1 MQHNNF
7 NKHVNISPFKLTTL
21 AASLMLASGSLS
33 ADDHDARA
41 IAERLVDE
49 HFQNSTLTR
58 EEQIEEL
65 VWFAEAAEPFRD
77 MEIQTVAEGLTTHVY
92 ESEVLAEAFSELTG
106 INITHNIIGEGD
118 VVDTMQNQMQ
128 SGNSIYD
135 GFVNDTDAIGTHIRY
150 GTTINL
156 SNAMENEWADYTLPT
171 LDLDDFIGLQY
182 GTGPDGSLYQLPTQ
196 QFANLYWFRYDWF
209 QREDFQEQF
218 REIYG
223 YDLGVPTN
231 WTAYEDIA
239 EFFSVHV
246 DEIDGTKVY
255 GHMDYGRRDPSLGW
269 RFHDS
274 WLSMAGMGSPGVPSG
289 NPVDDWGIRVNED
302 SQPVGASVSR
312 GGATNSPA
320 SVFAMQ
326 KAVDWLG
333 DYAPPEAQGMTF
345 GEAGPVPSQGHIA
358 QQIFWYT
365 AFTADMT
372 EPSLPVTDDEGN
384 PLWRMAP
391 SPTGPY
397 WEEGMKV
404 GYQDVGGW
412 TFFDSTPEDRRTA
425 AWLFAQF
432 TVAKSTSLEKLMA
445 GLTPIR
451 ESDIFSE
458 QMTEMAPKLGGLV
471 EFYRSPNESN
481 WTPTGTNV
489 PDYPRLAPLW
499 WQNLAPVMSGDMTAQ
514 EGLDN
519 LAADMDNTMFRLARA
534 NVFDSYAPNL
544 NEERDPEYWLNME
557 GSPKAKLDNEM
568 PQGETVPYDEMMEAW
583 MSAGTR

>member
-1 MQHNNF
+1 MKNNRL
-7 NKHVNISPFKLTTL
+7 KLTFLASSLLL
-21 AASLMLASGSLS
+21 AAGSLQ
-33 ADDHDARA
+33 ADSHDARA
-41 IAERLVDE
+41 VAERLVDE
-49 HFQNSTLTR
+49 HFQDSTLTR
-58 EEQIEEL
+58 EQQIEEL
-65 VWFAEAAEPFRD
+65 LWFAEAAEPFRG
-77 MEIQTVAEGLTTHVY
+77 MEINTVAEGLTTHIY
-92 ESEVLAEAFSELTG
+92 ERDVLAEAFGDLTG
-106 INITHNIIGEGD
+106 IEVTHNIIGEGD
-118 VVDTMQNQMQ
+118 VVNNMQTQMQ
-128 SGNSIYD
+128 SGRNIYD
-135 GFVNDTDAIGTHIRY
+135 GYVNDSDAIGTHIRY
-150 GTTINL
+150 GTTVNI

-171 LDLDDFIGLQY
+171 LDLDDFLGLQY
-182 GTGPDGSLYQLPTQ
+182 GTGPDGSIYQLPDQ

-209 QREDFQEQF
+209 QREDLQAQF

-239 EFFSVHV
+239 EFFTEHV
-246 DEIDGTKVY
+246 GEIDGTKVY

-274 WLSMAGMGSPGVPSG
+274 WLSMAGMGSPGVPFG
-289 NPVDDWGIRVNED
+289 NPVDDWGIRVNEE

-320 SVFAMQ
+320 SIFAVTKM
-326 KAVDWLG
+326 VDWLEQ
-333 DYAPPEAQGMTF
+333 YAPPEASGMTF
-345 GEAGPVPSQGHIA
+345 GEAGPVPAQGQIA

-372 EPSLPVTDDEGN
+372 DPGLPVTEEDGT
-384 PLWRMAP
+384 PKWRMAP
-391 SPTGPY
+391 SPAGPY

-404 GYQDVGGW
+404 GYQDVGSW

-432 TVAKSTSLEKLMA
+432 TVAKSVSLEKLIA

-471 EFYRSPNESN
+471 EFYRSSNESN
-481 WTPTGTNV
+481 WTPSSTNV
-489 PDYPRLAPLW
+489 PDYPRMAPLW
-499 WQNLAPVMSGDMTAQ
+499 WQNLAPAVSGDISPTEA
-514 EGLDN
+514 LDN
-519 LAADMDNTMFRLARA
+519 LAGDLDSIMARLARA
-534 NVFDSYAPNL
+534 KVFATYSPNL
-544 NEERDPEYWLNME
+544 NEERDPEYWLSQP

-568 PQGETVPYDEMMEAW
+568 PQGTTVPYDQMMEEW
-583 MSAGTR
+583 MAAGSR

>member
-1 MQHNNF
+1 MRL
-7 NKHVNISPFKLTTL
+7 SLL
-21 AASLMLASGSLS
+21 AAGVMLASSTLH
-33 ADDHDARA
+33 ADNHEARA

-65 VWFAEAAEPFRD
+65 LWFAEAAEPFRG
-77 MEIQTVAEGLTTHVY
+77 MSINTVAEGLTTHVY
-92 ESEVLAEAFSELTG
+92 ERDVLARAFSELTG
-106 INITHNIIGEGD
+106 IDVTHNIIGEGD
-118 VVDTMQNQMQ
+118 LVNNMQTQMQ
-128 SGNSIYD
+128 SGRNIYD
-135 GFVNDTDAIGTHIRY
+135 GFINDSDAIGTHIRY

-156 SNAMENEWADYTLPT
+156 SEAMENEWADFTLPT
-171 LDLDDFIGLQY
+171 LDLDDFIGIQY
-182 GTGPDGSLYQLPTQ
+182 TTGPDGSIYQLPAQ
-196 QFANLYWFRYDWF
+196 QFANLYWFRHDWF
-209 QREDFQEQF
+209 QREDLQAQF
-218 REIYG
+218 RDIYG

-239 EFFSVHV
+239 EFFTEHV
-246 DEIDGTKVY
+246 GEIDGTRIY

-274 WLSMAGMGSPGVPSG
+274 WLSMAGMGSPGVPFG
-289 NPVDDWGIRVNED
+289 NPVDDWGIRVDEE
-302 SQPVGASVSR
+302 SRPVGASVTR
-312 GGATNSPA
+312 GGGTNAPA

-326 KAVDWLG
+326 KAVDWLR
-333 DYAPPEAQGMTF
+333 DYAPEEAQGMTF
-345 GEAGPVPSQGHIA
+345 GEAGPVPAQGNIA

-372 EPSLPVTDDEGN
+372 DPGLPVTDEEGN

-404 GYQDVGGW
+404 GYQDVGSW

-425 AWLFAQF
+425 AWLFGQF
-432 TVAKSTSLEKLMA
+432 TVAKSVSLEKLMA

-458 QMTEMAPKLGGLV
+458 RMTEMAPKLGGLV

-489 PDYPRLAPLW
+489 PDYPRMAPLW
-499 WQNLAPVMSGDMTAQ
+499 WQNLAPVISGEISPQ

-519 LAADMDNTMFRLARA
+519 LAGDLDSVMARLARA
-534 NVFDSYAPNL
+534 GVFEVYAPQL
-544 NEERDPEYWLNME
+544 NEERDAEYWLSQP
-557 GSPKAKLDNEM
+557 GAPKAKLDDEM
-568 PQGETVPYDEMMEAW
+568 PQGTTVPYDEMMAAW
-583 MSAGTR
+583 MAAGTR

>member
-1 MQHNNF
+1 M
-7 NKHVNISPFKLTTL
+7 KATTMRLSLL
-21 AASLMLASGSLS
+21 AAGVMLASS
-33 ADDHDARA
+33 ALHADNHDARA

-65 VWFAEAAEPFRD
+65 LWFAEAAEPFRG
-77 MEIQTVAEGLTTHVY
+77 MSINTVAEGLTTHVF
-92 ESEVLAEAFSELTG
+92 ERDVLATAFSELTG
-106 INITHNIIGEGD
+106 INVTHNIIGEGD
-118 VVDTMQNQMQ
+118 LVNNMQTQMQ
-128 SGNSIYD
+128 SGRNIYD
-135 GFVNDTDAIGTHIRY
+135 GFINDSDAIGTHIRY

-156 SNAMENEWADYTLPT
+156 SEAMENEWADFTLPT
-171 LDLDDFIGLQY
+171 LDLDDFIGIQY
-182 GTGPDGSLYQLPTQ
+182 TTGPDGSIYQLPAQ

-209 QREDFQEQF
+209 QREDLQEQF
-218 REIYG
+218 RDIYG

-231 WTAYEDIA
+231 WTAYEEIA
-239 EFFSVHV
+239 EFFSEHV
-246 DEIDGTKVY
+246 GEIDGTRVY

-274 WLSMAGMGSPGVPSG
+274 WLSMAGMGSPGVPFG
-289 NPVDDWGIRVNED
+289 NPVDDWGIRVDEE
-302 SQPVGASVSR
+302 SRPVGASVTR
-312 GGATNSPA
+312 GGGTNAPA

-326 KAVDWLG
+326 KAVDWLR
-333 DYAPPEAQGMTF
+333 DFAPEEAQGMTF
-345 GEAGPVPSQGHIA
+345 GEAGPVPAQGQIA

-372 EPSLPVTDDEGN
+372 DPGLPVTDDEGN

-404 GYQDVGGW
+404 GYQDVGSW

-425 AWLFAQF
+425 AWLFGQF
-432 TVAKSTSLEKLMA
+432 TVAKSVSLEKLMA

-489 PDYPRLAPLW
+489 PDYPRMAPLW
-499 WQNLAPVMSGDMTAQ
+499 WQNLAPVISGEISPQ

-519 LAADMDNTMFRLARA
+519 LASDMDSVMARLARA
-534 NVFDSYAPNL
+534 GVFEVYAPQL
-544 NEERDPEYWLNME
+544 NEERDAEYWLSQP

-568 PQGETVPYDEMMEAW
+568 PQGTTIPYDEMMEAW
-583 MSAGTR
+583 MAAGTR

>member
-1 MQHNNF
+1 M
-7 NKHVNISPFKLTTL
+7 KPITTRL
-21 AASLMLASGSLS
+21 SLIAAGVLLASGPLH

-49 HFQNSTLTR
+49 HFQDSTLSR

-65 VWFAEAAEPFRD
+65 LWFAKAAEPFRD
-77 MEIQTVAEGLTTHVY
+77 MEINTVAEGLTTHIY
-92 ESEVLAEAFSELTG
+92 ERDVLAEAFTELTG
-106 INITHNIIGEGD
+106 IEVTHNIIGEGD
-118 VVDTMQNQMQ
+118 VVNNMQTQMQ
-128 SGNSIYD
+128 SGRNIYD
-135 GFVNDTDAIGTHIRY
+135 GYVNDSDAIGTHIRY

-156 SNAMENEWADYTLPT
+156 SEAMDNEWADYTLPT

-182 GTGPDGSLYQLPTQ
+182 GTGPDGSLYQLPDQ

-218 REIYG
+218 RETYG

-239 EFFSVHV
+239 EFFTEHV
-246 DEIDGTKVY
+246 GEIDGETVY

-274 WLSMAGMGSPGVPSG
+274 WLSMAGMGSPGVPFG
-289 NPVDDWGIRVNED
+289 NPVDDWGIRVNEE
-302 SQPVGASVSR
+302 SEPVGASVSR

-320 SVFAMQ
+320 SVYAVTKM
-326 KAVDWLG
+326 VDWLG
-333 DYAPPEAQGMTF
+333 KYAPPEAQGMTF
-345 GEAGPVPSQGHIA
+345 GEAGPVPAQGNIA

-372 EPSLPVTDDEGN
+372 DPDLPVTDDEGN
-384 PLWRMAP
+384 PKWRMAP
-391 SPTGPY
+391 SPAGPY

-404 GYQDVGGW
+404 GYQDVGSW

-432 TVAKSTSLEKLMA
+432 TVSKTVSLEKLMA

-451 ESDIFSE
+451 ESDIFSD
-458 QMTEMAPKLGGLV
+458 QMSEMAPKLGGLV

-481 WTPTGTNV
+481 WTPSSTNV
-489 PDYPRLAPLW
+489 PDYPRMAPLW
-499 WQNLAPVMSGDMTAQ
+499 WQNLAPAVNGEISAQ
-514 EGLDN
+514 EALDN
-519 LAADMDNTMFRLARA
+519 LAGDLDSVMARLSRA
-534 NVFDSYAPNL
+534 GVFEVYAPNL
-544 NEERDPEYWLNME
+544 NEERDPQEWLDE
-557 GSPKAKLDNEM
+557 PGAPKAKLDDER
-568 PQGETVPYDEMMEAW
+568 PQGTTVPYDEMMEEW
-583 MSAGTR
+583 MAAGTR

>member
-1 MQHNNF
+1 MRNN
-7 NKHVNISPFKLTTL
+7 NFKLTTL
-21 AASLMLASGSLS
+21 AASLLLASGALM
-33 ADDHDARA
+33 ADDQEARA

-49 HFQNSTLTR
+49 HFQNSTLSR

-65 VWFAEAAEPFRD
+65 LWFAKAAEPFRG
-77 MEIQTVAEGLTTHVY
+77 MNIQTVAEGLTTHVY
-92 ESEVLAEAFSELTG
+92 ESEVLAPAFSELTG

-135 GFVNDTDAIGTHIRY
+135 GFVNDTDSIGTHIRY

-156 SNAMENEWADYTLPT
+156 TEAMANEWADYTLPT

-182 GTGPDGSLYQLPTQ
+182 GTGPDGSVFQLPTQ

-209 QREDFQEQF
+209 QREDLQEQF
-218 REIYG
+218 RDIYG

-239 EFFSVHV
+239 EFFTVHV
-246 DEIDGTKVY
+246 GEIDGTKVY

-274 WLSMAGMGSPGVPSG
+274 WLSMAGMGSPGVPFG
-289 NPVDDWGIRVNED
+289 NPVDDWGIRVNEE

-326 KAVDWLG
+326 KAVDWLR
-333 DYAPPEAQGMTF
+333 DFAPAEAQGMTF
-345 GEAGPVPSQGHIA
+345 GEAGPVPAQGHIA

-372 EPSLPVTDDEGN
+372 DPSVAVTDDEGN

-404 GYQDVGGW
+404 GYQDVGAW

-432 TVAKSTSLEKLMA
+432 TVAKTTSLEKLMH

-451 ESDIFSE
+451 ESDIFSD

-489 PDYPRLAPLW
+489 PDYPRMAPLW
-499 WQNLAPVMSGDMTAQ
+499 WQNLAPVMSGEVTPQ
-514 EGLDN
+514 EGLDK
-519 LAADMDNTMFRLARA
+519 LAADMDNTMNRLARA
-534 NVFDSYAPNL
+534 NVFDSYAPVL
-544 NEERDPEYWLNME
+544 NEERDSQYWLDQD
-557 GSPKAKLDNEM
+557 GAPKPKLDDEM
-568 PQGETVPYDEMMEAW
+568 PQGTTVPYDEMMEAW
-583 MSAGTR
+583 MAAGTR

>member
-106 INITHNIIGEGD
+106 IDLTHNIIGEGD

-156 SNAMENEWADYTLPT
+156 SDAMENEWADYTLPS

-182 GTGPDGSLYQLPTQ
+182 GTGPDGSLFQLPTQ

-231 WTAYEDIA
+231 
-239 EFFSVHV
+239 
-246 DEIDGTKVY
+246 
-255 GHMDYGRRDPSLGW
+255 
-269 RFHDS
+269 
-274 WLSMAGMGSPGVPSG
+274 
-289 NPVDDWGIRVNED
+289 
-302 SQPVGASVSR
+302 
-312 GGATNSPA
+312 
-320 SVFAMQ
+320 
-326 KAVDWLG
+326 
-333 DYAPPEAQGMTF
+333 
-345 GEAGPVPSQGHIA
+345 
-358 QQIFWYT
+358 
-365 AFTADMT
+365 
-372 EPSLPVTDDEGN
+372 
-384 PLWRMAP
+384 
-391 SPTGPY
+391 
-397 WEEGMKV
+397 
-404 GYQDVGGW
+404 
-412 TFFDSTPEDRRTA
+412 
-425 AWLFAQF
+425 
-432 TVAKSTSLEKLMA
+432 
-445 GLTPIR
+445 
-451 ESDIFSE
+451 
-458 QMTEMAPKLGGLV
+458 
-471 EFYRSPNESN
+471 
-481 WTPTGTNV
+481 
-489 PDYPRLAPLW
+489 
-499 WQNLAPVMSGDMTAQ
+499 
-514 EGLDN
+514 
-519 LAADMDNTMFRLARA
+519 
-534 NVFDSYAPNL
+534 
-544 NEERDPEYWLNME
+544 
-557 GSPKAKLDNEM
+557 
-568 PQGETVPYDEMMEAW
+568 
-583 MSAGTR
+583 

>member
-1 MQHNNF
+1 M
-7 NKHVNISPFKLTTL
+7 KATTMRLSLL
-21 AASLMLASGSLS
+21 AAGVMLASGALH
-33 ADDHDARA
+33 ADNHDARA

-49 HFQNSTLTR
+49 HFQNSTLSR

-65 VWFAEAAEPFRD
+65 LWFAEAAEPFRG
-77 MEIQTVAEGLTTHVY
+77 MSINTVAEGLTTHVY
-92 ESEVLAEAFSELTG
+92 ERDVLARAFSELTG
-106 INITHNIIGEGD
+106 IDVTHNIIGEGD
-118 VVDTMQNQMQ
+118 LVNNMQTQMQ
-128 SGNSIYD
+128 SGRNIYD
-135 GFVNDTDAIGTHIRY
+135 GFINDSDAIGTHIRY

-156 SNAMENEWADYTLPT
+156 SEAMENEWADFTLPT
-171 LDLDDFIGLQY
+171 LDLDDFIGIQY
-182 GTGPDGSLYQLPTQ
+182 TTGPDGSIYQLPAQ

-209 QREDFQEQF
+209 QREDLQEQF
-218 REIYG
+218 RDIYG

-239 EFFSVHV
+239 EFFSEHV
-246 DEIDGTKVY
+246 GEIDGTRVY

-274 WLSMAGMGSPGVPSG
+274 WLSMAGMGSPGVPFG
-289 NPVDDWGIRVNED
+289 NPVDDWGIRVDEE
-302 SQPVGASVSR
+302 SRPVGASVTR
-312 GGATNSPA
+312 GGGTNAPA

-326 KAVDWLG
+326 KAVDWLR
-333 DYAPPEAQGMTF
+333 DYAPEEAQGMTF
-345 GEAGPVPSQGHIA
+345 GEAGPVPAQGQIA

-372 EPSLPVTDDEGN
+372 DPGLPVTDDEGN

-404 GYQDVGGW
+404 GYQDVGSW

-425 AWLFAQF
+425 AWLFGQF
-432 TVAKSTSLEKLMA
+432 TVAKSVSLEKLMA

-489 PDYPRLAPLW
+489 PDYPRMAPLW
-499 WQNLAPVMSGDMTAQ
+499 WQNLAPVISGEISPQ

-519 LAADMDNTMFRLARA
+519 LAGDLDSVMARLARA
-534 NVFDSYAPNL
+534 GVFEVYAPQL
-544 NEERDPEYWLNME
+544 NEERDAEYWLSQP
-557 GSPKAKLDNEM
+557 GAPKAKLDDEM
-568 PQGETVPYDEMMEAW
+568 PQGTTVPYDEMMEAW
-583 MSAGTR
+583 MAAGTR

>member
-1 MQHNNF
+1 MRNN
-7 NKHVNISPFKLTTL
+7 NFKLTTL
-21 AASLMLASGSLS
+21 AASLLLASGALM
-33 ADDHDARA
+33 ADDQEARA

-49 HFQNSTLTR
+49 HFQNSTLSR

-65 VWFAEAAEPFRD
+65 LWFAKAAEPFRG
-77 MEIQTVAEGLTTHVY
+77 MSIQTVAEGLTTHVY
-92 ESEVLAEAFSELTG
+92 ESEVLAPAFSELTG

-135 GFVNDTDAIGTHIRY
+135 GFVNDTDSIGTHIRY

-156 SNAMENEWADYTLPT
+156 TEAMANEWADYTLPT

-182 GTGPDGSLYQLPTQ
+182 GTGPDGSVYQLPTQ

-209 QREDFQEQF
+209 QREDLQEQF

-239 EFFSVHV
+239 EFFTVHV
-246 DEIDGTKVY
+246 GEIDGTKVY

-274 WLSMAGMGSPGVPSG
+274 WLSMAGMGSPGVPFG
-289 NPVDDWGIRVNED
+289 NPVDDWGIRVNEE

-326 KAVDWLG
+326 KAVDWLR
-333 DYAPPEAQGMTF
+333 DFAPAEAQGMTF
-345 GEAGPVPSQGHIA
+345 GEAGPVPAQGHIA

-372 EPSLPVTDDEGN
+372 DPSVAVTDDEGN

-404 GYQDVGGW
+404 GYQDVGAW

-432 TVAKSTSLEKLMA
+432 TVAKTTSLEKLMH

-451 ESDIFSE
+451 ESDIFSD

-489 PDYPRLAPLW
+489 PDYPRMAPLW
-499 WQNLAPVMSGDMTAQ
+499 WQNLAPVMSGEVTPQ
-514 EGLDN
+514 EGLDK
-519 LAADMDNTMFRLARA
+519 LAADMDNTMNRLARA
-534 NVFDSYAPNL
+534 NVFDSYAPVL
-544 NEERDPEYWLNME
+544 NEERDPQYWLDQD
-557 GSPKAKLDNEM
+557 GAPKPKLDDEM
-568 PQGETVPYDEMMEAW
+568 PQGTTVPYDEMMEAW
-583 MSAGTR
+583 MAAGTR

>member
-1 MQHNNF
+1 MRNN
-7 NKHVNISPFKLTTL
+7 NFKLTTL
-21 AASLMLASGSLS
+21 AASLLLASGALM
-33 ADDHDARA
+33 ADDQEARA

-49 HFQNSTLTR
+49 HFQNSTLSR

-65 VWFAEAAEPFRD
+65 LWFAKAAEPFRG
-77 MEIQTVAEGLTTHVY
+77 MSIQTVAEGLTTHVY
-92 ESEVLAEAFSELTG
+92 ESEVLAPAFSELTG

-135 GFVNDTDAIGTHIRY
+135 GFVNDTDSIGTHIRY

-156 SNAMENEWADYTLPT
+156 TEAMANEWADYTLPT

-182 GTGPDGSLYQLPTQ
+182 GTGPDGSVFQLPTQ

-209 QREDFQEQF
+209 QREDLQEQF

-239 EFFSVHV
+239 EFFTVHV
-246 DEIDGTKVY
+246 GEIDGTKVY

-274 WLSMAGMGSPGVPSG
+274 WLSMAGMGSPGVPFG
-289 NPVDDWGIRVNED
+289 NPVDDWGIRVNEE

-326 KAVDWLG
+326 KAVDWLR
-333 DYAPPEAQGMTF
+333 DFAPAEAQGMTF
-345 GEAGPVPSQGHIA
+345 GEAGPVPAQGHIA

-372 EPSLPVTDDEGN
+372 DPSVAVTDDEGN

-404 GYQDVGGW
+404 GYQDVGAW

-432 TVAKSTSLEKLMA
+432 TVAKTTSLEKLMH

-451 ESDIFSE
+451 ESDIFSD
-458 QMTEMAPKLGGLV
+458 QMSEMAPKLGGLV

-489 PDYPRLAPLW
+489 PDYPRMAPLW
-499 WQNLAPVMSGDMTAQ
+499 WQNLAPVMSGEVTPQ
-514 EGLDN
+514 EGLDK
-519 LAADMDNTMFRLARA
+519 LAADMDNTMNRLARA
-534 NVFDSYAPNL
+534 NVFDSYAPVL
-544 NEERDPEYWLNME
+544 NEERDPQYWLDQD
-557 GSPKAKLDNEM
+557 GAPKPKLDDEM
-568 PQGETVPYDEMMEAW
+568 PQGTTVPYDEMMEAW
-583 MSAGTR
+583 MAAGTR

>member
-1 MQHNNF
+1 MRNN
-7 NKHVNISPFKLTTL
+7 NFKLTTL
-21 AASLMLASGSLS
+21 AASLLLASGALM
-33 ADDHDARA
+33 ADDQEARA

-49 HFQNSTLTR
+49 HFQNSTLSR

-65 VWFAEAAEPFRD
+65 LWFAKAAEPFRG
-77 MEIQTVAEGLTTHVY
+77 MSIQTVAEGLTTHVY
-92 ESEVLAEAFSELTG
+92 ESEVLAPAFSELTG

-135 GFVNDTDAIGTHIRY
+135 GFVNDTDSIGTHIRY

-156 SNAMENEWADYTLPT
+156 TEAMANEWADYTLPT

-182 GTGPDGSLYQLPTQ
+182 GTGPDGSVFQLPTQ

-209 QREDFQEQF
+209 QREDLQEQF
-218 REIYG
+218 RDIYG

-239 EFFSVHV
+239 EFFTVHV
-246 DEIDGTKVY
+246 GEIDGTKVY

-274 WLSMAGMGSPGVPSG
+274 WLSMAGMGSPGVPFG
-289 NPVDDWGIRVNED
+289 NPVDDWGIRVNEE

-326 KAVDWLG
+326 KAVDWLR
-333 DYAPPEAQGMTF
+333 DFAPAEAQGMTF
-345 GEAGPVPSQGHIA
+345 GEAGPVPAQGHIA

-372 EPSLPVTDDEGN
+372 DPSVAVTDDEGN

-404 GYQDVGGW
+404 GYQDVGAW

-432 TVAKSTSLEKLMA
+432 TVAKTTSLEKLMH

-451 ESDIFSE
+451 ESDIFSD

-489 PDYPRLAPLW
+489 PDYPRMAPLW
-499 WQNLAPVMSGDMTAQ
+499 WQNLAPVMSGEVTPQ
-514 EGLDN
+514 EGLDK
-519 LAADMDNTMFRLARA
+519 LAADMDNTMNRLARA
-534 NVFDSYAPNL
+534 NVFDSYAPVL
-544 NEERDPEYWLNME
+544 NEERDPQYWLDQD
-557 GSPKAKLDNEM
+557 GAPKPKLDDEM
-568 PQGETVPYDEMMEAW
+568 PQGTTVPYDEMMEAW
-583 MSAGTR
+583 MAAGTR

>member
-1 MQHNNF
+1 MRNN
-7 NKHVNISPFKLTTL
+7 NFKLTTL
-21 AASLMLASGSLS
+21 AASLLLASGALM
-33 ADDHDARA
+33 ADDQEARA

-49 HFQNSTLTR
+49 HFQNSTLSR

-65 VWFAEAAEPFRD
+65 LWFAKAAEPFQG
-77 MEIQTVAEGLTTHVY
+77 MNIQTVAEGLTTHVY
-92 ESEVLAEAFSELTG
+92 ESEVLAPAFSELTG

-135 GFVNDTDAIGTHIRY
+135 GFVNDTDSIGTHIRY

-156 SNAMENEWADYTLPT
+156 TEAMANEWADYTLPT

-182 GTGPDGSLYQLPTQ
+182 GTGPDGSVFQLPTQ

-209 QREDFQEQF
+209 QREDLQEQF
-218 REIYG
+218 RDIYG

-239 EFFSVHV
+239 EFFTVHV
-246 DEIDGTKVY
+246 GEIDGTKVY

-274 WLSMAGMGSPGVPSG
+274 WLSMAGMGSPGVPFG
-289 NPVDDWGIRVNED
+289 NPVDDWGIRVNEE

-326 KAVDWLG
+326 KAVDWLR
-333 DYAPPEAQGMTF
+333 DFAPAEAQGMTF
-345 GEAGPVPSQGHIA
+345 GEAGPVPAQGHIA

-372 EPSLPVTDDEGN
+372 DPSVAVTDDEGN

-404 GYQDVGGW
+404 GYQDVGAW

-432 TVAKSTSLEKLMA
+432 TVAKTTSLEKLMH

-451 ESDIFSE
+451 ESDIFSD

-489 PDYPRLAPLW
+489 PDYPRMAPLW
-499 WQNLAPVMSGDMTAQ
+499 WQNLAPVMSGEVTPQ
-514 EGLDN
+514 EGLDK
-519 LAADMDNTMFRLARA
+519 LAADMDNTMNRLARA
-534 NVFDSYAPNL
+534 NVFDSYAPVL
-544 NEERDPEYWLNME
+544 NEERDPQYWLDQD
-557 GSPKAKLDNEM
+557 GAPKPKLDDEM
-568 PQGETVPYDEMMEAW
+568 PQGTTVPYDEMMEAW
-583 MSAGTR
+583 MAAGTR

>member
-1 MQHNNF
+1 MRL
-7 NKHVNISPFKLTTL
+7 SLL
-21 AASLMLASGSLS
+21 AAGVMLASSTLH
-33 ADDHDARA
+33 ADNHEARA

-65 VWFAEAAEPFRD
+65 LWFAEAAEPFRG
-77 MEIQTVAEGLTTHVY
+77 MSINTVAEGLTTHVY
-92 ESEVLAEAFSELTG
+92 ERDVLARAFSELTG
-106 INITHNIIGEGD
+106 IDVTHNIIGEGD
-118 VVDTMQNQMQ
+118 LVNNMQTQMQ
-128 SGNSIYD
+128 SGRNIYD
-135 GFVNDTDAIGTHIRY
+135 GFINDSDAIGTHIRY

-156 SNAMENEWADYTLPT
+156 SEAMENEWADFTLPT
-171 LDLDDFIGLQY
+171 LDLDDFIGIQY
-182 GTGPDGSLYQLPTQ
+182 TTGPDGSIYQLPAQ
-196 QFANLYWFRYDWF
+196 QFANLYWFRHDWF
-209 QREDFQEQF
+209 QREDLQAQF
-218 REIYG
+218 RDIYG

-239 EFFSVHV
+239 EFFTEHV
-246 DEIDGTKVY
+246 GEIDGTRIF

-274 WLSMAGMGSPGVPSG
+274 WLSMAGMGSPGVPFG
-289 NPVDDWGIRVNED
+289 NPVDDWGIRVDEE
-302 SQPVGASVSR
+302 SRPVGASVTR
-312 GGATNSPA
+312 GGGTNAPA

-326 KAVDWLG
+326 KAVDWLR
-333 DYAPPEAQGMTF
+333 DYAPEEAQGMTF
-345 GEAGPVPSQGHIA
+345 GEAGPVPAQGNIA

-372 EPSLPVTDDEGN
+372 DPGLPVTDEEGN

-404 GYQDVGGW
+404 GYQDVGSW

-425 AWLFAQF
+425 AWLFGQF
-432 TVAKSTSLEKLMA
+432 TVAKSVSLEKLMA

-458 QMTEMAPKLGGLV
+458 RMTEMAPKLGGLV

-489 PDYPRLAPLW
+489 PDYPRMAPLW
-499 WQNLAPVMSGDMTAQ
+499 WQNLAPVISGEISPQ

-519 LAADMDNTMFRLARA
+519 LAGDLDSVMARLARA
-534 NVFDSYAPNL
+534 GVFEVYAPQL
-544 NEERDPEYWLNME
+544 NEERDAEYWLSQP
-557 GSPKAKLDNEM
+557 GAPKAKLDDEM
-568 PQGETVPYDEMMEAW
+568 PQGTTVPYDEMMAAW
-583 MSAGTR
+583 MAAGTR

>member
-1 MQHNNF
+1 MRNN
-7 NKHVNISPFKLTTL
+7 NFKLTTL
-21 AASLMLASGSLS
+21 AASLLLASGALM
-33 ADDHDARA
+33 ADDQEARA

-49 HFQNSTLTR
+49 HFQNSTLSR

-65 VWFAEAAEPFRD
+65 LWFAKAAEPFRG
-77 MEIQTVAEGLTTHVY
+77 MNIQTVAEGLTTHVY
-92 ESEVLAEAFSELTG
+92 ESEVLAPAFSELTG

-135 GFVNDTDAIGTHIRY
+135 GFVNDTDSIGTHIRY

-156 SNAMENEWADYTLPT
+156 TEAMANEWADYTLPT

-182 GTGPDGSLYQLPTQ
+182 GTGPDGSVYQLPTQ

-209 QREDFQEQF
+209 QREDLQEQF

-239 EFFSVHV
+239 EFFTVHV
-246 DEIDGTKVY
+246 GEIDGTKVY

-274 WLSMAGMGSPGVPSG
+274 WLSMAGMGSPGVPFG
-289 NPVDDWGIRVNED
+289 NPVDDWGIRVNEE

-326 KAVDWLG
+326 KAVDWLR
-333 DYAPPEAQGMTF
+333 DFAPAEAQGMTF
-345 GEAGPVPSQGHIA
+345 GEAGPVPAQGHIA

-372 EPSLPVTDDEGN
+372 DPSVAVTDDEGN

-404 GYQDVGGW
+404 GYQDVGAW

-432 TVAKSTSLEKLMA
+432 TVAKTTSLEKLMH

-451 ESDIFSE
+451 ESDIFSD

-489 PDYPRLAPLW
+489 PDYPRMAPLW
-499 WQNLAPVMSGDMTAQ
+499 WQNLAPVMSGEVTPQ
-514 EGLDN
+514 EGLDK
-519 LAADMDNTMFRLARA
+519 LAADMDNTMNRLARA
-534 NVFDSYAPNL
+534 NVFDSYAPVL
-544 NEERDPEYWLNME
+544 NEERDPQYWLDQD
-557 GSPKAKLDNEM
+557 GAPKPKLDDEM
-568 PQGETVPYDEMMEAW
+568 PQGTTVPYDEMMEAW
-583 MSAGTR
+583 MAAGTR